1 MKDCMLM
8 MQYVVDLLEEFSDY
22 FGTILKYIGLCVLC
36 MLMMQHGGNILD
48 EFSSSVM
55 AAGDSCHNRVHAS
68 QASQV

>member
-22 FGTILKYIGLCVLC
+22 FSTILKYIGLCVLC

-48 EFSSSVM
+48 EFSSPVM
-55 AAGDSCHNRVHAS
+55 AAGDSCHN
-68 QASQV
+68 

>member
-1 MKDCMLM
+1 MKDCILM

-22 FGTILKYIGLCVLC
+22 FGTILKYIRLCVLC

-48 EFSSSVM
+48 EFSSPVM
-55 AAGDSCHNRVHAS
+55 AAGDSCHNRAHAS

>member
-1 MKDCMLM
+1 M

-55 AAGDSCHNRVHAS
+55 AAVSGRGQLPQPSTCQPGQPSLN
-68 QASQV
+68 